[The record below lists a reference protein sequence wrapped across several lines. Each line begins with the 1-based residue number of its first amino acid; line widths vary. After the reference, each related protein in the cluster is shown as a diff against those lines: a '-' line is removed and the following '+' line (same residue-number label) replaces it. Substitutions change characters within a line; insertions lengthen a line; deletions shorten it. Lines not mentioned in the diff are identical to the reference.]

1 MTGGLTQTT
10 LAWLCASPCAI
21 PMSSHVCPNS
31 ALLTDAS
38 TSPLR
43 ARRGA
48 AKRERYMARMRGVIC
63 SSVLLLF
70 AAFPSHA
77 VADYKRCFEA
87 GNTIEINDCL
97 GDEFHKVHK
106 ELEQTYRRTI
116 KALSPDAGKALDE
129 AQQIWIQFR
138 DKECLAVY
146 EFWKAGTIRTTK
158 A

>member
-1 MTGGLTQTT
+1 
-10 LAWLCASPCAI
+10 
-21 PMSSHVCPNS
+21 
-31 ALLTDAS
+31 
-38 TSPLR
+38 
-43 ARRGA
+43 
-48 AKRERYMARMRGVIC
+48 MARMRGVIC

-70 AAFPSHA
+70 AAFPPHA
-77 VADYKRCFEA
+77 VADYKHCFEA

-158 A
+158 AMVCRIEKTRRRISELRKWPPN